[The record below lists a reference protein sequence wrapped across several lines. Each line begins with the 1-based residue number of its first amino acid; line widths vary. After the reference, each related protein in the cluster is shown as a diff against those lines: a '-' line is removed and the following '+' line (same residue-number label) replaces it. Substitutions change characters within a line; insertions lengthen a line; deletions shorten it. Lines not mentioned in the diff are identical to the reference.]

1 MSELGRNK
9 IFLLSVTL
17 NYFIRIM
24 ILPNIKIMKKILS
37 PSTKMFYFLFFSKG
51 ALMKVSVYKCG

>member
-37 PSTKMFYFLFFSKG
+37 PSTKMFYFLFFSKE

>member
-1 MSELGRNK
+1 MNELGRNK
-9 IFLLSVTL
+9 VFLLSVTL

-37 PSTKMFYFLFFSKG
+37 PSTKVFYFLFFNKE
-51 ALMKVSVYKCG
+51 ALMKVYVYKYG